1 MQQETYRAIP
11 DEPTKQNYAAIM
23 EINHINLD
31 MQYSGDV
38 SKASTDHSYM
48 QQEIT
53 SIPDEITK
61 HNQASN

>member
-1 MQQETYRAIP
+1 
-11 DEPTKQNYAAIM
+11 M

-31 MQYSGDV
+31 MQYAGDV
-38 SKASTDHSYM
+38 SKAYTDHSYM